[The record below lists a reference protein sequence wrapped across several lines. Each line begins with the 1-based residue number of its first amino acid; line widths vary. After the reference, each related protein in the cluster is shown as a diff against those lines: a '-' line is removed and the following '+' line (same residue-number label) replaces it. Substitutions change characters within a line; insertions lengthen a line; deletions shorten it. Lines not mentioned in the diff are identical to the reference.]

1 MDDILKN
8 IKNIK
13 EIQDIDPKNNLL
25 KHLSNLP
32 GFNYDNKP
40 VKKFLEEVNIDSRS
54 NVKNNVIDET
64 IFLKFFANVEQ
75 KPPKSNSRDT
85 RKKGEKKAE
94 KKAAKKETKKAT
106 KKAAKKAKK

>member
-75 KPPKSNSRDT
+75 KPKKSKSRDT
-85 RKKGEKKAE
+85 RKKDTKP
-94 KKAAKKETKKAT
+94 AAKKETKKT
-106 KKAAKKAKK
+106 LFGAAKGLC

>member
-1 MDDILKN
+1 MDDIF
-8 IKNIK
+8 KNIK

-75 KPPKSNSRDT
+75 KPKKSKTHDT
-85 RKKGEKKAE
+85 KKKDTKPAT
-94 KKAAKKETKKAT
+94 KKETKKAT